1 MSASVHP
8 LPTAPQPAAVEPDR
22 GEWGALRA
30 ELHDR
35 CADHDLAA
43 LWAEISA
50 AERRMLMASAHLPQ
64 RDPRTAVEE
73 LPKPSRDAIR
83 AAVYRMSHHAE
94 RLRGGLAGHREHPSR
109 ELASHAR
116 QALAEGNIDAAL
128 HWLAIIERGVA

>member
-8 LPTAPQPAAVEPDR
+8 LPTAQYPHVLEHDR

-30 ELHDR
+30 ELHGR

-43 LWAEISA
+43 LWAELNP

-64 RDPRTAVEE
+64 RDPRTSVEE
-73 LPKPSRDAIR
+73 LPKSSRNAIR
-83 AAVYRMSHHAE
+83 AAVYRMSQHAE
-94 RLRGGLAGHREHPSR
+94 RLRGGLTGERAHPSR
-109 ELASHAR
+109 ELAGHAR
-116 QALAEGNIDAAL
+116 QALAEGNTEAAL